1 MTDRMMSRRRLFEAA
16 AGTLLLSGCSVQE
29 DSSTKKVK
37 KQDKIKKAE
46 SSDGTK
52 HLRDKDELYEVYDD
66 SGIVTMYLTVSRTP
80 TTAGPRST
88 RTRSTTMP
96 TWA

>member
-16 AGTLLLSGCSVQE
+16 AGALLLSGCSVQE

-46 SSDGTK
+46 ASDG
-52 HLRDKDELYEVYDD
+52 
-66 SGIVTMYLTVSRTP
+66 P
-80 TTAGPRST
+80 ST
-88 RTRSTTMP
+88 FAIKMSCTRSTT
-96 TWA
+96 TRAL